1 MSVNTWEQ
9 GKLAV
14 PNKIGTGAKRF
25 VKTPIL
31 WAVIALFIVS
41 YFVAPGSVSSS
52 AVDAVLPF
60 AGIMA
65 LAAVGQ
71 TLVIMLKGIDLSVPG
86 LVTVGAV
93 VVTQFTKESGSL
105 VTAILVTLVIA
116 GIVGAV
122 NGLIIAY
129 FTVSP
134 LVVTLAMNSILLG
147 SVLAY
152 TGGTPVPADPAL
164 SDFAIGT
171 TFGVSNIVITVLIVV
186 AVISILITRT
196 VWGRRLISVGSN
208 DFAARAAGVRFKQV
222 QISGYVIAALLYA
235 AGGIL
240 LAGLLKSPNNL
251 VGGPY
256 LMPVIAAVV
265 LGGTSL
271 LGGKGRIW
279 GTVLGALFLSQ
290 LEQLVGSIGAPSS
303 VQFIIQAVVI
313 FVAVVVSTI
322 RSGSAA
328 KWLKFNKKLKTV

>member
-1 MSVNTWEQ
+1 MSINTWEQ
-9 GKLAV
+9 GTVSLPKSFTSGIV
-14 PNKIGTGAKRF
+14 SV

-31 WAVIALFIVS
+31 WAVVALFAVS
-41 YFVAPGSVSSS
+41 LLVAPGSVSQS
-52 AVDAVLPF
+52 AVDAMLPF

-105 VTAILVTLVIA
+105 VWAIVVTLLIAAAVGAINGLVIA
-116 GIVGAV
+116 
-122 NGLIIAY
+122 Y
-129 FTVSP
+129 FSVSP
-134 LVVTLAMNSILLG
+134 LVVTLAMNSILMG

-164 SDFAIGT
+164 SDFAIGK
-171 TFGVSNIVITVLIVV
+171 TFSISNIVLTVLIVV
-186 AVISILITRT
+186 AIISILISRT

-208 DFAARAAGVRFKQV
+208 DVAARAAGVRYNQI

-240 LAGLLKSPNNL
+240 LAGLLKSPNTL

-271 LGGKGRIW
+271 LGGRGRIW

-290 LEQLVGSIGAPSS
+290 LSQLVGSIGAPSS

-322 RSGSAA
+322 RSGTALKWFRFKKSA
-328 KWLKFNKKLKTV
+328 